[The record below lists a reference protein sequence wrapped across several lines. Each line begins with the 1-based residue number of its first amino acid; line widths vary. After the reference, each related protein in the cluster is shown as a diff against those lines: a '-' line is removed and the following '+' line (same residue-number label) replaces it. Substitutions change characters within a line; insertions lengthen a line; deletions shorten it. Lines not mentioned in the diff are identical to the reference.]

1 MRNYLVYS
9 VFLIFFIFFGYQVFR
24 ISLEAA
30 GANSKLSELRLEKKA
45 VETDNN
51 NLKSQI
57 EYFTDPRNLEKE
69 LRSRFNVKFPGEK
82 LIIVVPKQS
91 SHVSD

>member
-1 MRNYLVYS
+1 MKNYLVYS
-9 VFLIFFIFFGYQVFR
+9 IFLAIFVFFGYQVYK

-30 GANSKLSELRLEKKA
+30 GANLKLTELKLEKDA
-45 VETDNN
+45 VEVDNN

-69 LRSRFNVKFPGEK
+69 LRARFNVRLPGEK
-82 LIIVVPKQS
+82 LIIVVPKQDNQ
-91 SHVSD
+91 VSN

>member
-9 VFLIFFIFFGYQVFR
+9 IFLIFFIFFGYQVYK

-30 GANSKLSELRLEKKA
+30 DANSKLSGLKSEKDA
-45 VETDNN
+45 VELDNN

-57 EYFTDPRNLEKE
+57 EYFADPRNLEKE
-69 LRSRFNVKFPGEK
+69 LRARFNVRLPGEK
-82 LIIVVPKQS
+82 LIIVVPKRDNQI
-91 SHVSD
+91 SD

>member
-9 VFLIFFIFFGYQVFR
+9 IFLVFFLFFGYQ
-24 ISLEAA
+24 IYKINLEAA
-30 GANSKLSELRLEKKA
+30 GANLKLSELISEKNA
-45 VETDNN
+45 VEADNN

-69 LRSRFNVKFPGEK
+69 LRTRFNVRLPGEK
-82 LIIVVPKQS
+82 LIIVVPKQDNQ
-91 SHVSD
+91 VSD

>member
-9 VFLIFFIFFGYQVFR
+9 IFLIFFIFFGYQVYK

-30 GANSKLSELRLEKKA
+30 DANSKLTELKLERNA
-45 VETDNN
+45 MELDNN

-57 EYFTDPRNLEKE
+57 EYFADPRNLEKE
-69 LRSRFNVKFPGEK
+69 LRARFNVKLPGEK
-82 LIIVVPKQS
+82 LIIVVPKQDNQ
-91 SHVSD
+91 VSD

>member
-9 VFLIFFIFFGYQVFR
+9 IFLIFFIFFGYQIFK
-24 ISLEAA
+24 IGLEAA
-30 GANSKLSELRLEKKA
+30 GANSKLSELKLEKKA

-69 LRSRFNVKFPGEK
+69 LRSRFNVKLPGEK

-91 SHVSD
+91 NQVSD